1 MDRSASRCLP
11 RGWIG
16 CVRNELVGGGPVPRR
31 RRADPALPPLPER
44 EKRDQQVK
52 IRLTASEVD
61 QLAQLRPDLAVSGIV
76 ALLVDD
82 VLAGRHRPQWAVT
95 EGRRGRQTAG

>member
-1 MDRSASRCLP
+1 M
-11 RGWIG
+11 
-16 CVRNELVGGGPVPRR
+16 PRR
-31 RRADPALPPLPER
+31 RQADPDLPPLPER

-52 IRLTASEVD
+52 IRLTASEVR

-82 VLAGRHRPQWAVT
+82 VLAGRHRLPWAVA
-95 EGRRGRQTAG
+95 EGTSSRHQPG

>member
-1 MDRSASRCLP
+1 M
-11 RGWIG
+11 
-16 CVRNELVGGGPVPRR
+16 PRR
-31 RRADPALPPLPER
+31 RRADPDLPPLPER

-52 IRLTASEVD
+52 IRLTASEVQ

-82 VLAGRHRPQWAVT
+82 VLAGRHRPPWAVA
-95 EGRRGRQTAG
+95 EGTSSRNQPG